1 MSASCLTVVHRPSAP
16 LFSGVMHED
25 GHLTENATG
34 DRRAKRKVQTRVALL
49 RAAYEEMAAVGIDNV
64 KIRDITDRA
73 DVGFGTFYNYFT
85 DRDDLASQVLDCII
99 HDVGQRN
106 AAATEELK
114 DRDPALVIPVSQILF
129 LREAVTSAM
138 WRWWALRPDLLV
150 DRMRAGGR
158 PFGLRDMRSAI
169 RHRILDIDEASIES
183 YWGLACWMMVGGIH
197 DMVTGTLS
205 ADSVGAVIEKIMR
218 MMGMDHAL
226 AHRVA
231 TTPLPDYPPSEID
244 WTFDLKAACAK
255 SRESEDLDFKTQSG
269 DARNNEG
276 DA

>member
-1 MSASCLTVVHRPSAP
+1 MTEIAT
-16 LFSGVMHED
+16 SG
-25 GHLTENATG
+25 
-34 DRRAKRKVQTRVALL
+34 RRAKRKVQTRVALL

-85 DRDDLASQVLDCII
+85 DRDDLAGQVLDCVI
-99 HDVGQRN
+99 HDVGRRN
-106 AAATEELK
+106 AAATEGLK
-114 DRDPALVIPVSQILF
+114 ERDPALVIPISQILF

-158 PFGLRDMRSAI
+158 PFGLRDMRNAI
-169 RHRILDIDEASIES
+169 RHGILDIDEASIES
-183 YWGLACWMMVGGIH
+183 YWNLACWMMVGGIH
-197 DMVTGTLS
+197 DMVTGTHS
-205 ADSVGAVIEKIMR
+205 ADSAGAVIEKIMR

-231 TTPLPDYPPSEID
+231 TTPLPDYPPSDID
-244 WTFDLKAACAK
+244 WMVDIKATHAQSHEYKELNIKRK
-255 SRESEDLDFKTQSG
+255 SDDVG
-269 DARNNEG
+269 DI
-276 DA
+276 